1 MGLRGP
7 RPQPTA
13 VRELRGDPGKRG
25 QAGGEEP
32 RPAPAAPKMPRGLPR
47 EARAFW
53 RRYAEG
59 LARLGL
65 LTEVDAAAFTL
76 MAMHWQVCQDAM
88 REMAKVTDGKPA
100 GVLELTTE
108 DEDGLE
114 RKHPLLQVLR
124 DNSGA
129 FLRYAAHF
137 GMSPSARAGMRV
149 EPPAV
154 ADPYETFLSRR
165 SNGNRPEGDEV

>member
-13 VRELRGDPGKRG
+13 VRELHGDPGKRG
-25 QAGGEEP
+25 RAAGEEP

-59 LARLGL
+59 LAGLGL
-65 LTEVDAAAFTL
+65 LTDVDTPAFTM

-88 REMAKVTDGKPA
+88 REMAGKA
-100 GVLELTTE
+100 GGVLELTAE

-124 DNSGA
+124 DNSAA

-154 ADPYETFLSRR
+154 ADPYEQFLSRGR
-165 SNGNRPEGDEV
+165 NGSKPEGESSE

>member
-7 RPQPTA
+7 QPQPTA

-25 QAGGEEP
+25 RPAGEEP
-32 RPAPAAPKMPRGLPR
+32 RPEPAAPKMPRGLPR

-53 RRYAEG
+53 RRYADG
-59 LARLGL
+59 LAKLGL
-65 LTEVDAAAFTL
+65 LTEVDTPAFTL

-88 REMAKVTDGKPA
+88 RSMAVEGKAPA
-100 GVLELTTE
+100 GGALELTTE

-124 DNSGA
+124 DNSSA

-154 ADPYETFLSRR
+154 VDPYEVFLGRK
-165 SNGNRPEGDEV
+165 NGRENGGAHE

>member
-1 MGLRGP
+1 MGARGP
-7 RPQPTA
+7 RPQPTV
-13 VRELRGDPGKRG
+13 VRELHGNPGKRP
-25 QAGGEEP
+25 AAAAEP
-32 RPAPAAPKMPRGLPR
+32 RPGPAAPKMPRGLPR
-47 EARAFW
+47 EARLFW

-65 LTEVDAAAFTL
+65 LTEVDAAAFQM
-76 MAMHWQVCQDAM
+76 MALHWQVCQDAM
-88 REMAKVTDGKPA
+88 KEMTKGGQA

-108 DEDGLE
+108 DDDGLE

-124 DNSGA
+124 DNSSA

-154 ADPYETFLSRR
+154 VDPYEVFLNRK
-165 SNGNRPEGDEV
+165 NGTGGGTNE

>member
-1 MGLRGP
+1 MGARGP

-13 VRELRGDPGKRG
+13 VRDLHGNPGKRTP
-25 QAGGEEP
+25 AGDEP
-32 RPAPAAPKMPRGLPR
+32 RPEPAAPKLPRGLPR

-53 RRYAEG
+53 RRYAER
-59 LARLGL
+59 LAQIGL
-65 LTEVDAAAFTL
+65 LTEVDVAAFTM
-76 MAMHWQVCQDAM
+76 MALHWQVCQDAM
-88 REMAKVTDGKPA
+88 REMGKA
-100 GVLELTTE
+100 GGGGGLLELTTT

-154 ADPYETFLSRR
+154 VDPYETFLSRGR
-165 SNGNRPEGDEV
+165 NGSRPEGVGDE

>member
-25 QAGGEEP
+25 RPAGEEP
-32 RPAPAAPKMPRGLPR
+32 RPEPAAPKMPRGLPR

-65 LTEVDAAAFTL
+65 LTEVDAPAFQM

-88 REMAKVTDGKPA
+88 RELAGKGTA
-100 GVLELTTE
+100 AGGVLEMTTE

-124 DNSGA
+124 DNSSA

-149 EPPAV
+149 EPPTV
-154 ADPYETFLSRR
+154 ADPYEVFLGRK
-165 SNGNRPEGDEV
+165 NGNNNGGTHE

>member
-1 MGLRGP
+1 MGQRGP

-13 VRELRGDPGKRG
+13 VRDLHGDPGKRG
-25 QAGGEEP
+25 QGAGQEP
-32 RPAPAAPKMPRGLPR
+32 RPEPTAPKMPRGLPK
-47 EARAFW
+47 EARLFW
-53 RRYAEG
+53 RRYAER

-65 LTEVDAAAFTL
+65 LTEVDAPAFTML
-76 MAMHWQVCQDAM
+76 ALHWQVCQDAM
-88 REMAKVTDGKPA
+88 REMAGSQA

-108 DEDGLE
+108 DEDGLD

-124 DNSGA
+124 DNSSA

-154 ADPYETFLSRR
+154 VDPYEVFLGRK
-165 SNGNRPEGDEV
+165 NGTGGGALE

>member
-1 MGLRGP
+1 MGARGP

-13 VRELRGDPGKRG
+13 MRDLHGNPGKRTP
-25 QAGGEEP
+25 AGDEP
-32 RPAPAAPKMPRGLPR
+32 RPGPAAPKMPRGLPR

-65 LTEVDAAAFTL
+65 LTEVDAAAFQM

-88 REMAKVTDGKPA
+88 REMTKGGEKSPA
-100 GVLELTTE
+100 GVLELTTK

-154 ADPYETFLSRR
+154 ADPYETFLRR
-165 SNGNRPEGDEV
+165 GRNGSGPEGGANE

>member
-1 MGLRGP
+1 MGQRGP
-7 RPQPTA
+7 QPQPTA
-13 VRELRGDPGKRG
+13 VRELHGDPGKRG
-25 QAGGEEP
+25 PGAGQEP
-32 RPAPAAPKMPRGLPR
+32 RPEPVAPKVPRGLPR

-53 RRYAEG
+53 RRYAAG

-65 LTEVDAAAFTL
+65 LTDVDTPAFTM

-88 REMAKVTDGKPA
+88 REMAKAGQA
-100 GVLELTTE
+100 GVLELTSE
-108 DEDGLE
+108 DEDGLT

-149 EPPAV
+149 ELPAV
-154 ADPYETFLSRR
+154 VDPYEQFLSRQPAR
-165 SNGNRPEGDEV
+165 GNGNGVEHE

>member
-25 QAGGEEP
+25 RPAGEEP
-32 RPAPAAPKMPRGLPR
+32 RPEPAAPKMPRGLPR

-65 LTEVDAAAFTL
+65 LTEVDTPAFTML
-76 MAMHWQVCQDAM
+76 ALHWQVCQDAM
-88 REMAKVTDGKPA
+88 KEMTKSGQA

-108 DEDGLE
+108 DDDGLE

-124 DNSGA
+124 DNSSA

-154 ADPYETFLSRR
+154 ADPYETFLRR
-165 SNGNRPEGDEV
+165 GRNGSGPEGGANE